1 MPGYAWRHRISN
13 ILEAIGKEINTVF
26 ARQFHGMYLKLKLKC
41 LDNDPS
47 LLNSILA
54 IDKDFKQ
61 DDDILPDD
69 VLPDDEILADGGDD
83 SRLLDLFSRLN
94 PTETLCCDF
103 T

>member
-61 DDDILPDD
+61 DDDILFIM
-69 VLPDDEILADGGDD
+69 LPACPCKL
-83 SRLLDLFSRLN
+83 
-94 PTETLCCDF
+94 PTIF
-103 T
+103 PA